1 MKDKTNLNKET
12 ILLHG
17 GYDPETGFGAQAV
30 PIVQSTSFR
39 FKNSDH
45 AASLFGLEEFGNI
58 YTRIMNPTTDA
69 LEKRITEFEGGS
81 GALAFASGMAA
92 ISASI
97 LTLAKSGDEIIS
109 SSSLYGGTHDL
120 FKHTLIKFGINVHF
134 VQINELEK
142 IRSLINDRTKAI
154 YTESIGNPS
163 LNISDLETLSE
174 IAHING
180 IPLIVDN
187 TASPYILHPFEH
199 GADII
204 VYSATKFIGGHGNSI
219 GGILIDSGRF
229 DWSNSRFPIISDPDP
244 EFHDLDFIEHFKGF
258 GNIAYILKA
267 RLTILRD
274 IGGAISP
281 FNSFLLLQGLE
292 TLHLRMK
299 EHCKNALKV
308 AEFLKSDPNVEWV
321 NYPGL
326 ENDANSELAEK
337 YFKEGAG
344 AIVGFGIKGG
354 IESGKKFI
362 DSLKVIAHLANIGD
376 ARTLAIHPAS
386 TTHQR
391 LSAEEQFEAGVT
403 EDFIRLSVGIENI
416 SDIIGD
422 LKQAINAAVK

>member
-1 MKDKTNLNKET
+1 MKDKINLNKET

-120 FKHTLIKFGINVHF
+120 FKHTLKKFGINVHF
-134 VQINELEK
+134 VQINEFEK

-174 IAHING
+174 IAHTNG

-204 VYSATKFIGGHGNSI
+204 AYSATKFIGGHGNSI

-229 DWSNSRFPIISDPDP
+229 DWSNGRFPIISDPDP

-326 ENDANSELAEK
+326 ENDANSELAGK

-391 LSAEEQFEAGVT
+391 LSAEEQLEAGVT

-422 LKQAINAAVK
+422 LKQAIKAAVK